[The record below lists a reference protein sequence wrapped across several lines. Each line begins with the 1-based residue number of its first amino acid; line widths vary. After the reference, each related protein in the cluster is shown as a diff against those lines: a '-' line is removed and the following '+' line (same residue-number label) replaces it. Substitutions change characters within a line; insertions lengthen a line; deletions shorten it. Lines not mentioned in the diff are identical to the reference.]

1 LDKMKLGMNRISI
14 IAIIIMMIPSAG
26 GVRFGI

>member
-1 LDKMKLGMNRISI
+1 MKLGMNRISI